1 MAKKMDL
8 GALRQQIL
16 ELQID
21 KELKHDLLEV
31 INEKKHYGLVW
42 EESSEAAWDDMQDKL
57 PVFVEDATKRL
68 DSAPEGSPNHVLI
81 EGDNLNALAALTY
94 AYAGKIDVIY
104 IDPPYNTGKDS
115 FVYPDNFVMDEDENE
130 EGTGLKD

>member
-42 EESSEAAWDDMQDKL
+42 EDSSEAAWDDMQSLFFHHPLDAVLNGLSPKHVT
-57 PVFVEDATKRL
+57 PVE
-68 DSAPEGSPNHVLI
+68 
-81 EGDNLNALAALTY
+81 
-94 AYAGKIDVIY
+94 
-104 IDPPYNTGKDS
+104 
-115 FVYPDNFVMDEDENE
+115 
-130 EGTGLKD
+130 

>member
-8 GALRQQIL
+8 GALRQQIM

-42 EESSEAAWDDMQDKL
+42 EESSEAAWDWRFPK
-57 PVFVEDATKRL
+57 EAN
-68 DSAPEGSPNHVLI
+68 SAGRRR
-81 EGDNLNALAALTY
+81 
-94 AYAGKIDVIY
+94 
-104 IDPPYNTGKDS
+104 
-115 FVYPDNFVMDEDENE
+115 
-130 EGTGLKD
+130 

>member
-8 GALRQQIL
+8 GALRQQIM

-57 PVFVEDATKRL
+57 PVLLRIPPSVWILRQKVRL
-68 DSAPEGSPNHVLI
+68 I
-81 EGDNLNALAALTY
+81 
-94 AYAGKIDVIY
+94 IY
-104 IDPPYNTGKDS
+104 
-115 FVYPDNFVMDEDENE
+115 
-130 EGTGLKD
+130 

>member
-42 EESSEAAWDDMQDKL
+42 EDSSEVAWDDMQDQL
-57 PVFVEDATKRL
+57 PVFVEDESKRL
-68 DSAPEGSPNHVLI
+68 DFAPEGSPNHVLI
-81 EGDNLNALAALTY
+81 EGDNLNL
-94 AYAGKIDVIY
+94 
-104 IDPPYNTGKDS
+104 
-115 FVYPDNFVMDEDENE
+115 
-130 EGTGLKD
+130 

>member
-42 EESSEAAWDDMQDKL
+42 EDSSEVAWDDMQDQL
-57 PVFVEDATKRL
+57 PVLLKTKVSVWILRQKVRL
-68 DSAPEGSPNHVLI
+68 I
-81 EGDNLNALAALTY
+81 
-94 AYAGKIDVIY
+94 
-104 IDPPYNTGKDS
+104 
-115 FVYPDNFVMDEDENE
+115 MC
-130 EGTGLKD
+130 